1 MYCYEAVHQ
10 QSRRDRRR
18 REGGGGYR
26 AVARFL
32 LVTFIMEGE
41 VFDPSNPPA
50 LGLGEHR
57 RGGGEVGRKRG
68 GNFCNLFVWLTC

>member
-10 QSRRDRRR
+10 QSRMDGGR

-26 AVARFL
+26 AGARFL

-41 VFDPSNPPA
+41 F
-50 LGLGEHR
+50 
-57 RGGGEVGRKRG
+57 
-68 GNFCNLFVWLTC
+68 LTLQTPQPWD